1 MPRATVLKSIWSRVA
16 RGAFAVG
23 LAGAAISLA
32 CTCRQGVET
41 DLYALLDPTRQSV
54 LRALADNVG
63 GQLRILLEGPDF
75 ASLEAPAAD
84 FRTHIATHVRKEGE
98 RLREPQR
105 ETGALRKTLAALAP
119 RSGGLLTDETRAL
132 LQTGRFDEVARA
144 SATTLSSGFLAP
156 LVSVKQDPYLLATD
170 CLTHLKTRDDRG
182 WSIHDGDPVC
192 EKDGRCYRL
201 LVFDG
206 FTTSD
211 NQFICGVLARVREFN
226 AAAQKRGPPAGGSG
240 VSPLCP
246 ARAYVS
252 GAPFHTALAMERSKR
267 EINVLSAVSLVVVFA
282 LGIWL
287 FRSARFVVPLVA
299 TLASAFLVATAAVF
313 AIGKPHV
320 LTFVFGTS
328 LIGLGV
334 DYVYHAY
341 AAEDGRTLK
350 RPLSYALLT
359 TLACFAP
366 LAFSSVSVLRQMA
379 LFTGAGLVTAWA
391 AVMVWK
397 IARDKRDHR
406 VAARSASGPYQS
418 SGLCQGGGGRSAFV
432 VAVRWVLPLA
442 ILLVAGAGVFRVQ
455 LSSDPA
461 NFYNPD
467 PMLAAGEKKFFE
479 LNQAAAARFAV
490 VEGATVQEALE
501 REEALGVK
509 GLSAIIPSLKRQRE
523 NQSLVAALC
532 EKTGA
537 SYTALTGVPVA
548 RGADTR
554 RLLDP
559 EEIDDPLLAKLV
571 RSMCVKAN
579 GRVLLVSPCDGA
591 ASTDVRVIEPKRE
604 LMELFGAYARE
615 AYRLLGIAF
624 VLLLALLAALFRRRF
639 FACAAPV
646 AAAMLATLGVLGW
659 CGVPLTFFH
668 ALCFFVCTGLGLDY
682 AIFHLGSPPP
692 RTRRVVFVSF
702 LTSAAAFGMLA
713 FTSFAV
719 TRAMGATLALGL
731 LFAYLFSRFSPP
743 PCGEREDVVS

>member
-1 MPRATVLKSIWSRVA
+1 MKSTWSRVA

-23 LAGAAISLA
+23 IAGAAISLA
-32 CTCRQGVET
+32 CSCRQGVET

-54 LRALADNVG
+54 LRALAENVG
-63 GQLRILLEGPDF
+63 GQIRILLEGSDF
-75 ASLEAPAAD
+75 ASLEASAAG
-84 FRTHIATHVRKEGE
+84 FKAYIGPHARKKSGT
-98 RLREPQR
+98 LRE
-105 ETGALRKTLAALAP
+105 TLAVLAP
-119 RSGGLLTDETRAL
+119 RSGGLLTAETRAL
-132 LQTGRFDEVARA
+132 LQAGKFDEVATN
-144 SATTLSSGFLAP
+144 SATALVSGFLSP
-156 LVSVKQDPYLLATD
+156 LVSVKQDPFLLATD
-170 CLTHLKTRDDRG
+170 YLTHLQTRDDRG
-182 WSIHDGDPVC
+182 WTIRDGDPVC
-192 EKDGRCYRL
+192 EKGGLCYRL

-211 NQFICGVLARVREFN
+211 NRFICDVLARVRTFN
-226 AAAQKRGPPAGGSG
+226 AAAQERDPPAGGSG
-240 VSPLCP
+240 VSPLRERGSSP
-246 ARAYVS
+246 GGSGVSSLRPVQAYVS

-267 EINVLSAVSLVVVFA
+267 EINVLSAVSLIVVFA
-282 LGIWL
+282 LGVWL
-287 FRSARFVVPLVA
+287 FRSARFVVPLVT

-341 AAEDGRTLK
+341 AAEDGRTLV

-379 LFTGAGLVTAWA
+379 IFTGAGLVTAWT
-391 AVMVWK
+391 AVMVWFGRAG
-397 IARDKRDHR
+397 ARHSHWDNGRL
-406 VAARSASGPYQS
+406 ARCTPAPLSP
-418 SGLCQGGGGRSAFV
+418 GGRSKLRPSRLLFF
-432 VAVRWVLPLA
+432 
-442 ILLVAGAGVFRVQ
+442 ILLSSFFILLCAGTFRVRI
-455 LSSDPA
+455 SSDPA

-467 PMLAAGEKKFFE
+467 PMLATGEKKFFE
-479 LNQAAAARFAV
+479 LNQAAAARFAA

-523 NQSLVAALC
+523 NQSLVAALR
-532 EKTGA
+532 EQTGA
-537 SYTALTGVPVA
+537 SYTALTGVPVV

-554 RLLDP
+554 GLLDL
-559 EEIDDPLLAKLV
+559 EEIDDPLLAKLI

-591 ASTDVRVIEPKRE
+591 ASTTVRVIEPKRE
-604 LMELFGAYARE
+604 LMELFGAFARE

-624 VLLLALLAALFRRRF
+624 ALLLVLLAALFHRRF

-646 AAAMLATLGVLGW
+646 AAATLATLGVLGW

-668 ALCFFVCTGLGLDY
+668 ALCFFVCTGFGLDY
-682 AIFHLGSPPP
+682 AIFHLGNPPP

-731 LFAYLFSRFSPP
+731 FFAYLFSRFSPP

>member
-32 CTCRQGVET
+32 YTCRQGVET

-75 ASLEAPAAD
+75 ASLEASAAD
-84 FRTHIATHVRKEGE
+84 FRTCIATHVRGE
-98 RLREPQR
+98 VGSPREPQR
-105 ETGALRKTLAALAP
+105 EAGTLRETLAALAP

-132 LQTGRFDEVARA
+132 LQAGKFEEVARA
-144 SATTLSSGFLAP
+144 SATALASGFLAP

-182 WSIHDGDPVC
+182 WSIRDGDPVC
-192 EKDGRCYRL
+192 ERDGRCYRL

-211 NQFICGVLARVREFN
+211 NQFICDVLARVREFN
-226 AAAQKRGPPAGGSG
+226 AAAQKRGTPAGGSG

-246 ARAYVS
+246 VNAYVS

-282 LGIWL
+282 LGVWL

-313 AIGKPHV
+313 AIGRPHV

-341 AAEDGRTLK
+341 AVEDGRTLK

-391 AVMVWK
+391 AVMAWK
-397 IARDKRDHR
+397 IARERRDDR
-406 VAARSASGPYQS
+406 VVARSAGGP
-418 SGLCQGGGGRSAFV
+418 CQDDGGSAARV
-432 VAVRWVLPLA
+432 AAVRWVLPLA
-442 ILLVAGAGVFRVQ
+442 ILLVAGAGVFRVR

-523 NQSLVAALC
+523 NQSLVAALR

-559 EEIDDPLLAKLV
+559 EEIDDPLHAKLV

-615 AYRLLGIAF
+615 AYCLLGIAF

>member
-1 MPRATVLKSIWSRVA
+1 MKSTWSRVA

-23 LAGAAISLA
+23 IAGAAISLA
-32 CTCRQGVET
+32 CSCRQGVET

-54 LRALADNVG
+54 LRALAENVG
-63 GQLRILLEGPDF
+63 GQIRILLEGSDF
-75 ASLEAPAAD
+75 ASLEASAAG
-84 FRTHIATHVRKEGE
+84 FKAYIGPHARKKSGT
-98 RLREPQR
+98 LRE
-105 ETGALRKTLAALAP
+105 TLAVLAP
-119 RSGGLLTDETRAL
+119 RSGGLLTAETRAL
-132 LQTGRFDEVARA
+132 LQAGKFDEVATN
-144 SATTLSSGFLAP
+144 SATALVSGFLSP
-156 LVSVKQDPYLLATD
+156 LVSVKQDPFLLATD
-170 CLTHLKTRDDRG
+170 YLTHLQTRDDRG
-182 WSIHDGDPVC
+182 WTIRDGDPVC
-192 EKDGRCYRL
+192 EKGGLCYRL

-211 NQFICGVLARVREFN
+211 NRFICDVLARVRTFN
-226 AAAQKRGPPAGGSG
+226 AAAQERDPPAGGSG
-240 VSPLCP
+240 VSPLRERGSSP
-246 ARAYVS
+246 GGSGVSSLRPVQAYVS

-267 EINVLSAVSLVVVFA
+267 EINVLSAVSLIVVFA
-282 LGIWL
+282 LGVWL
-287 FRSARFVVPLVA
+287 FRSARFVVPLVT

-341 AAEDGRTLK
+341 AAEDGRTLV

-379 LFTGAGLVTAWA
+379 IFTGAGLVTAWT
-391 AVMVWK
+391 AVMVWFGRAG
-397 IARDKRDHR
+397 ARHSHWDNGRL
-406 VAARSASGPYQS
+406 ARCTPAPLSP
-418 SGLCQGGGGRSAFV
+418 GGRSKLRPSRLLFF
-432 VAVRWVLPLA
+432 
-442 ILLVAGAGVFRVQ
+442 ILLSSFFILLCAGTFRVRI
-455 LSSDPA
+455 SSDPA

-467 PMLAAGEKKFFE
+467 PMLATGEKKFFE
-479 LNQAAAARFAV
+479 LNQAAAARFAA

-523 NQSLVAALC
+523 NQSLVAALR
-532 EKTGA
+532 EQTGA
-537 SYTALTGVPVA
+537 SYTALTGVPVV

-554 RLLDP
+554 GLLDP
-559 EEIDDPLLAKLV
+559 EGIDDPLLAKLI

-579 GRVLLVSPCDGA
+579 DRVLLVSPCDGA

-615 AYRLLGIAF
+615 AYRLLGIDF
-624 VLLLALLAALFRRRF
+624 VLLLVLLAALFRRRF
-639 FACAAPV
+639 FACTAPV
-646 AAAMLATLGVLGW
+646 AAATLATLGVLGW

-682 AIFHLGSPPP
+682 AIFHLGNPPP